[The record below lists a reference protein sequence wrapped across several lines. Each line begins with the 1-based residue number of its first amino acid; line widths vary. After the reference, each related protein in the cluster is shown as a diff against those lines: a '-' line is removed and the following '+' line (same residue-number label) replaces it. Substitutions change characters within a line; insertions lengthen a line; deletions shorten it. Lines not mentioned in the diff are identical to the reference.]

1 MIREL
6 RISDLATIEELS
18 ISFAPGLNILSGETG
33 AGKSIMMAAL
43 ALLLG
48 ERADTQMIRSGAREA
63 TIEASFDETEVPG
76 LAGHLEG
83 MGIACEESLV
93 LKRIVSRTGR
103 SRAYVNGS
111 LVTLNMLRSLRPYLI
126 DIHGQHEHQSLL
138 DEATHVEIVDAYG
151 DLLDLRRDLT
161 RALCA
166 LTKVRKELAHL
177 RELERSATE
186 KADFLRFQ
194 FQEIEAA
201 HLEPGE
207 EEAIEEEIR
216 ILRNAEKLY
225 EIGRRAEARLYG
237 ADDAIVVTL
246 ASVLRDLEAGAR
258 IDPFFDPLMKTL
270 TSARFEIEETAR
282 VMQAYCAR
290 RHFDPLRLEEL
301 EERRATIRRLKRKY
315 GNSIPEILAR
325 KEAIAEELT
334 AIENREEEIER
345 CLAEVEALE
354 GEVFEICQKLSLKRK
369 ETALLLDRQVMR
381 ELASLGMERCT
392 FHVVQIPHHAEGDAG
407 AVRNLRV
414 SHQGGEHVA
423 FHISPNPGE
432 ELRPLARIASGGELS
447 RIMLAIRT
455 VLSREG
461 GARTLIFDE
470 VDTGIGGAV
479 AEVVGRKL
487 QALGRHYQILCITH
501 LPQIAALADAH
512 YRVAKRVVGERTH
525 TSIRRLDEAERIEEI
540 ARMLGGVKITP
551 LTRKHAQELI
561 EKGKR
566 GEGVEEKR

>member
-33 AGKSIMMAAL
+33 AGKSVMMSAL
-43 ALLLG
+43 SLLLG
-48 ERADTQMIRSGAREA
+48 DRADTQMIRTGANEA
-63 TIEASFDETEVPG
+63 TIEASFDETDTPG
-76 LAGHLEG
+76 LSGHLEG
-83 MGIACEESLV
+83 MGIVCEESLV
-93 LKRIVSRTGR
+93 LKRVVSRTGR

-138 DEATHVEIVDAYG
+138 DEATHVEILDTYG
-151 DLLDLRRDLT
+151 DLRDLRRDLT
-161 RALCA
+161 RALSA
-166 LTKVRKELAHL
+166 LTKVRKELAHH
-177 RELERSATE
+177 RELERSAAE
-186 KADFLRFQ
+186 KEDFLRFQ
-194 FQEIEAA
+194 FHEIEAA
-201 HLEPGE
+201 HLEAGE
-207 EEAIEEEIR
+207 EERIEEEIR

-237 ADDAIVVTL
+237 ADDAVVAML
-246 ASVLRDLEAGAR
+246 VGVLRDLEVGAR
-258 IDPFFDPLMKTL
+258 IDPFFEPLTKTL
-270 TSARFEIEETAR
+270 TSARFEIEEVAR
-282 VMQAYCAR
+282 TIQEYCVR
-290 RHFDPLRLEEL
+290 RHFDPNRLEEL
-301 EERRATIRRLKRKY
+301 QERLATIRRLKRKY
-315 GNSIPEILAR
+315 GNSISEILAR
-325 KEAIAEELT
+325 KEAIARELA

-345 CLAEVEALE
+345 CVSEVEALE

-392 FHVVQIPHHAEGDAG
+392 FHVVQIPQYAEGDPE

-414 SHQGGEHVA
+414 SPRGGEQVA
-423 FHISPNPGE
+423 FHISPNPGQ

-512 YRVAKRVVGERTH
+512 YRVVKRVVGERTH
-525 TSIRRLDEAERIEEI
+525 TSIFRLDEASRIEEI

-551 LTRKHAQELI
+551 LTRKHARELI
-561 EKGKR
+561 ERGKR
-566 GEGVEEKR
+566 GEGVEEKH

>member
-325 KEAIAEELT
+325 KAAIAEELT